1 MDATI
6 THRGLDESLTFP
18 ILEEAGTP
26 LFSVDVGYPE
36 LNIYESGELEPRFND
51 TRSQLETYSL
61 VSQLRGPDAYLE
73 AIQLAEFI
81 KTRTGGAEELTLEV
95 SGEDIPNA
103 YPTTETLVAPAAEQ
117 ARALEL
123 TYAPGRTNVVD
134 VELQLTRINAA
145 RGETNQIE
153 VTPTESVDEEEGET
167 PGPIELRNGSSVVEL
182 SDGFSI
188 TRTVGRPNTTI
199 RATTSD
205 YPNYT
210 DQRKTAF
217 DGFDIEFQFV
227 EDGPSKAD
235 IIKNQIFQ
243 ARLGRDPLV
252 LDFNGLFDLG
262 AFNVVP
268 DGSQS
273 LRVQRIAAQKSI
285 EQLPTVSLRR
295 VQ

>member
-6 THRGLDESLTFP
+6 THKGLDESVTFP
-18 ILEEAGTP
+18 IMEETGTP

-36 LNIYESGELEPRFND
+36 LNTYESGELEPRFND
-51 TRSQLETYSL
+51 TRSQLVTYTA
-61 VSQLRGPDAYLE
+61 VSQLVGESAYDDA
-73 AIQLAEFI
+73 ITLAEMI
-81 KTRTGGAEELTLEV
+81 KSRTGDGEELTLELL
-95 SGEDIPNA
+95 GEDVSEA

-134 VELQLTRINAA
+134 VEGQFTRVSTV
-145 RGETNQIE
+145 RGNSNQIE
-153 VTPTESVDEEEGET
+153 ETPTDAFGDGPLEISSGTNSVA
-167 PGPIELRNGSSVVEL
+167 L
-182 SDGFSI
+182 SDGFTV
-188 TRTVGRPNTTI
+188 TRTVGRPNTSI
-199 RATTSD
+199 RATTRD

-210 DQRKTAF
+210 DQRKAAH
-217 DGFDIEFQFV
+217 DAFDIEFQFV
-227 EDGPSKAD
+227 DNAPNKAD
-235 IIKNQIFQ
+235 IIKNEIFQ
-243 ARLGRDPLV
+243 PRLGRDSLT
-252 LDFNGLFDLG
+252 LDFNGLFGLG
-262 AFNVVP
+262 SFDVIP

>member
-36 LNIYESGELEPRFND
+36 LNIYESGELDPRFND
-51 TRSQLETYSL
+51 TRSQLETYTL
-61 VSQLRGPDAYLE
+61 VSQLRGPDAYSD

-81 KTRTGGAEELTLEV
+81 KTRTGGQEELTIEL
-95 SGEDIPNA
+95 SGEDIPDA

-153 VTPTESVDEEEGET
+153 DTPTDPFGD
-167 PGPIELRNGSSVVEL
+167 GPIELSNGGSSVEL

-199 RATTSD
+199 RATTAD

-227 EDGPSKAD
+227 EDGPNKAD
-235 IIKNQIFQ
+235 TIKNEIFTP
-243 ARLGRDPLV
+243 RLGRDSLT